1 MVTQLMTQKKKGCA
15 QIIWDPILT
24 IFVHLT
30 LCHEVEILYIK
41 GTYGVELKD
50 ALLKAA

>member
-1 MVTQLMTQKKKGCA
+1 MVTRMMTQKKMGVLKR
-15 QIIWDPILT
+15 IWNLILT
-24 IFVHLT
+24 IFGHLT

-50 ALLKAA
+50 ALSKAV